1 MLADRLW
8 PVLIIGGATTLLWL
22 AIITSGAGGDLSVYL
37 LPLTMAGGGAV
48 AVMLT
53 KAASR
58 GHTALLLVL
67 ITALTVINYRV
78 RGEPENAI
86 ERDLQN
92 MIKVAVWGCMLI
104 PALIN
109 WRDIVPYFRDPRF
122 GLYLIFIALSLAS
135 AAWSIDPLMTVVS
148 ASGLLVYLIFGPL
161 LAEVFTTRALVN
173 AMVWSLVGYDVANWL
188 FAAFDP
194 TIGFLAGTMRLQGF
208 SGHPNFL
215 GSQTSVL
222 LCLLIAAYYR
232 GYIGRFWF
240 WILLAFAVITL
251 MATQSRTSGLSVF
264 LAFVACRY
272 RRLFFAVVLFALT
285 CLTLIVIT
293 GYLDQLISIF
303 VRPGDGDALAG
314 RIDIWDYVV
323 PKIADRPWF
332 GYGFNIFERFY
343 EFDNPNVLNPMLAHW
358 GAAPIPP
365 HPHNSYLEV
374 LFSGGIITTIP
385 FLAWFGL
392 LLWYWYRYPDLLR
405 DLLVLSSI
413 FGSMTEV
420 GLSGPPSLGTLV
432 CFILLGIDHHTN
444 TIKQRGWTPSYAV

>member
-22 AIITSGAGGDLSVYL
+22 AIITSGAGGDSSVYL

-48 AVMLT
+48 ALMLT

-86 ERDLQN
+86 ERDVQN

-135 AAWSIDPLMTVVS
+135 TAWSIDPLMTVVS
-148 ASGLLVYLIFGPL
+148 ASGLLVYLIFGCL

-173 AMVWSLVGYDVANWL
+173 AMVWSLVGYGVANWL
-188 FAAFDP
+188 FSAFAP
-194 TIGFLAGTMRLQGF
+194 TTAFLEGTMRLQGF
-208 SGHPNFL
+208 TGHPNFL

-293 GYLDQLISIF
+293 GYLDQLISNLFDRATATRWRAGWTSGITWS
-303 VRPGDGDALAG
+303 RRSPTGHGLAMAS
-314 RIDIWDYVV
+314 ISSS
-323 PKIADRPWF
+323 AST
-332 GYGFNIFERFY
+332 N
-343 EFDNPNVLNPMLAHW
+343 L
-358 GAAPIPP
+358 
-365 HPHNSYLEV
+365 
-374 LFSGGIITTIP
+374 TIP
-385 FLAWFGL
+385 TCSTQCWHIGGRHRSRRIPTTAIWKSYSAAASSQRFRSSHGL
-392 LLWYWYRYPDLLR
+392 GCYC
-405 DLLVLSSI
+405 
-413 FGSMTEV
+413 
-420 GLSGPPSLGTLV
+420 GTGIA
-432 CFILLGIDHHTN
+432 ILICCETC
-444 TIKQRGWTPSYAV
+444 